1 LNRHRVL
8 AYVCAMG
15 FDDVARR
22 MKERHRG
29 EVDYAAPSVTTEPDR
44 MMAGAASAG
53 QRANGSEDIAFG
65 ALLLI
70 VGIAITGITHNA
82 ASRDGGTYVLA
93 YGPMIVG
100 AIKIL
105 RGLSRF
111 GG

>member
-1 LNRHRVL
+1 
-8 AYVCAMG
+8 MG

-29 EVDYAAPSVTTEPDR
+29 EIDYAAPSVTTAPGQV
-44 MMAGAASAG
+44 MAEAARAD
-53 QRANGSEDIAFG
+53 QRASGSGDIAFG
-65 ALLLI
+65 AILLI

-82 ASRDGGTYVLA
+82 ASRDGGTYVIA

>member
-1 LNRHRVL
+1 
-8 AYVCAMG
+8 MG

-29 EVDYAAPSVTTEPDR
+29 EIDYAPPPGPTDPDR
-44 MMAGAASAG
+44 MMAETASTE
-53 QRANGSEDIAFG
+53 QRSSGSGDIVFG
-65 ALLLI
+65 AILLI
-70 VGIAITGITHNA
+70 VGIAITGITHNS
-82 ASRDGGTYVLA
+82 ASREGGTYVIA

-105 RGLSRF
+105 RGLARS

>member
-1 LNRHRVL
+1 
-8 AYVCAMG
+8 MG

-29 EVDYAAPSVTTEPDR
+29 EIDYAPPSVPAEPGR
-44 MMAGAASAG
+44 GMTAAASAD
-53 QRANGSEDIAFG
+53 QRGSDDIAFG
-65 ALLLI
+65 AILLI

-82 ASRDGGTYVLA
+82 ASRDGGTYVIA

>member
-1 LNRHRVL
+1 
-8 AYVCAMG
+8 MG

-29 EVDYAAPSVTTEPDR
+29 EIDYAPPSVAANPGQT
-44 MMAGAASAG
+44 MAEAASAD
-53 QRANGSEDIAFG
+53 QRASGSGDIAFG
-65 ALLLI
+65 AILLI

-82 ASRDGGTYVLA
+82 ASRDGGTYVIA

-105 RGLSRF
+105 RGLARF
-111 GG
+111 GE